1 MHLEPVLATVI
12 AVVGLL
18 LIAAAASIGLK
29 RVQFPFTVGLVLVG
43 LILGALRHRVEALDV
58 LGSFTLTPDLILF
71 VFLPTLI
78 FESAFNLDVRLL
90 SRNMAPVLTLAAPG
104 LLLSTAIVGTLVNFL
119 TPLTWGPSLVFGA
132 LISAT
137 DPVAVIAL
145 FKDVGA
151 PKRLAILVEGE
162 SLFNDATAI
171 VLFTLLVAVAAAGT
185 FTGGTVV
192 DGAVDFARVFA
203 GGLVVGTII
212 GYLMIR
218 TISLAEDEPLVEVAL
233 STVVAY
239 AAFIAAEHYLHVS
252 GVMATVGAGVVVG
265 ALGSTRFT
273 SELKAYLRQF
283 WEYAAFVANAFIFLL
298 VGLSID
304 LGSLSRF
311 VGPIGWALVAVF
323 VARAITVFGL
333 VPLINRFPN
342 AEPVDTRYQTIMFW
356 GGLRGAVALALAL
369 SLPEGFAF
377 RDTIVAL
384 TVGIVLFTLLT
395 AGVTMKPL
403 IRILGLDRPTV
414 VERMSMAQGTLA
426 AKRDAVARIETLA
439 TAGHFSGRIVEHLA
453 IHYQTELEQAEA
465 DLDRLC
471 GGDEFQETTMRDVLL
486 TQALAVERRAYHKM
500 FDHGEISEAVL
511 HELDLGVDL
520 ERDALKRGE
529 ICETLPVAEPLE
541 VRVAEWWI
549 RILKRVSPSNRVVQR
564 HMLHTLATAYER
576 DTAILSA
583 SERVTS
589 AIRELA
595 QLSNVHESIA
605 EKCGSVYEARM
616 VKAME
621 RIDAIAEH
629 FPEYASAVQ
638 ERTAR
643 RIALDAE
650 ADAVERL
657 AAAGSIPD
665 SVAKQARR
673 RVETAQRHLARKPI
687 EPMEPDPAEL
697 LHKVPLFQELSPQD
711 FQRVAQ
717 HLIPRTVLQGENV
730 IVQGETGT
738 SLFLI
743 ARGVVAVLVESG
755 DGQPRRVASLHAGDF
770 FGEMALLSAEPRS
783 ATVRAA
789 TPCQLYELAK
799 QDVDRLSEACTGV
812 HLALTDAAVKRR
824 ESGRRPSV
832 RVSRAIVQ
840 PEEPG
845 QSDGMA
851 E

>member
-58 LGSFTLTPDLILF
+58 LGSLTLSPDLILF

-90 SRNMAPVLTLAAPG
+90 SRNMTQVLTLAAPG
-104 LLLSTAIVGTLVNFL
+104 LLLSTAIVGTLVN
-119 TPLTWGPSLVFGA
+119 
-132 LISAT
+132 
-137 DPVAVIAL
+137 
-145 FKDVGA
+145 
-151 PKRLAILVEGE
+151 
-162 SLFNDATAI
+162 
-171 VLFTLLVAVAAAGT
+171 
-185 FTGGTVV
+185 
-192 DGAVDFARVFA
+192 
-203 GGLVVGTII
+203 
-212 GYLMIR
+212 
-218 TISLAEDEPLVEVAL
+218 
-233 STVVAY
+233 
-239 AAFIAAEHYLHVS
+239 
-252 GVMATVGAGVVVG
+252 
-265 ALGSTRFT
+265 
-273 SELKAYLRQF
+273 
-283 WEYAAFVANAFIFLL
+283 
-298 VGLSID
+298 
-304 LGSLSRF
+304 
-311 VGPIGWALVAVF
+311 
-323 VARAITVFGL
+323 
-333 VPLINRFPN
+333 
-342 AEPVDTRYQTIMFW
+342 
-356 GGLRGAVALALAL
+356 
-369 SLPEGFAF
+369 
-377 RDTIVAL
+377 
-384 TVGIVLFTLLT
+384 
-395 AGVTMKPL
+395 
-403 IRILGLDRPTV
+403 
-414 VERMSMAQGTLA
+414 
-426 AKRDAVARIETLA
+426 
-439 TAGHFSGRIVEHLA
+439 
-453 IHYQTELEQAEA
+453 
-465 DLDRLC
+465 
-471 GGDEFQETTMRDVLL
+471 
-486 TQALAVERRAYHKM
+486 
-500 FDHGEISEAVL
+500 
-511 HELDLGVDL
+511 
-520 ERDALKRGE
+520 ALKRGE

-549 RILKRVSPSNRVVQR
+549 RLLKRVSASNRVVQR
-564 HMLHTLATAYER
+564 HRLRTLAAAYER

-595 QLSNVHESIA
+595 ELSNVHDSVA
-605 EKCGSVYEARM
+605 EKCRSVYETRM

-629 FPEYASAVQ
+629 FPEYANAVQ

-665 SVAKQARR
+665 SVAKKARR
-673 RVETAQRHLARKPI
+673 RVETAQRQLARKPI

-697 LHKVPLFQELSPQD
+697 LHKVPFFQELSPQD
-711 FQRVAQ
+711 FQMVAQ

-730 IVQGETGT
+730 IVQGERGT

-770 FGEMALLSAEPRS
+770 FGEMALLSAEPHS

-799 QDVDRLSEACTGV
+799 QDVDRLSEVCTGV
-812 HLALTDAAVKRR
+812 HVALTDAAVQRR
-824 ESGRRPSV
+824 EAGRRPSG
-832 RVSRAIVQ
+832 RVSQAIVQ
-840 PEEPG
+840 PEGPG